1 MSRVEQEDV
10 RFWEG
15 MRYARKKLVEEEG
28 VQAEVVSAFGR
39 RLLALDEEKLD
50 QVLRKFAPGEK
61 VRVVVLKE
69 VEERE
74 EPEVPAEESPSF
86 LQECERRFGVKLG
99 DRVRVERF
107 GDGVVTQM
115 LELKSGPMAV
125 VKIEPSTTWCGGFD
139 EIEKI

>member
-28 VQAEVVSAFGR
+28 IQAEVVSAAGR
-39 RLLALDEEKLD
+39 RWLAPDEKKLD
-50 QVLRKFAPGEK
+50 QALRKFAPGEK
-61 VRVVVLKE
+61 VMVVVLKKAEESGE
-69 VEERE
+69 V
-74 EPEVPAEESPSF
+74 EVPAEERPSF
-86 LQECERRFGVKLG
+86 LQECERRFGVKIG
-99 DRVRVERF
+99 DRARVERF
-107 GDGVVTQM
+107 GEGVVTQM
-115 LELKSGPMAV
+115 LELRNGPMAV